1 MPLRCTAARL
11 TLAARQFDTLVLFYS
26 QLLSLEP
33 AVLIPNVYAEFHLPT
48 LNLGIFR
55 PRDTQHLEPKTQNS
69 TIGMSL
75 CLDVDDL
82 EGAIAHLTQ
91 LGYPPPGDIMTA
103 SHGREIYASDPEG
116 NGLILHQATITYNK
130 G

>member
-1 MPLRCTAARL
+1 MPLRCTGARL
-11 TLAARQFDTLVLFYS
+11 TLASRQFDPLVLFYR

-48 LNLGIFR
+48 LNLGIFHLKHPPHSPR
-55 PRDTQHLEPKTQNS
+55 PTPHSPS
-69 TIGMSL
+69 GMSL

-82 EGAIAHLTQ
+82 EAAIAHLTQ

-103 SHGREIYASDPEG
+103 SHGREVYAYDPEE
-116 NGLILHQATITYNK
+116 NWLILHE
-130 G
+130 GMRG